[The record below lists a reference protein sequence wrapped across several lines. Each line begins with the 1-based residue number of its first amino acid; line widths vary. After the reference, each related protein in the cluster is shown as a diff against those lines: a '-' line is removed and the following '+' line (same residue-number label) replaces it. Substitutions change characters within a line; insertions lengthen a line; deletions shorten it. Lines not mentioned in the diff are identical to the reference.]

1 MSTEAPYDD
10 VGNPLAD
17 ADVQN
22 FSDWD
27 DESIERRL
35 VARTLIAPNVVVST
49 LCLGP
54 HHLGDVVMV
63 DGEPRLFETMI
74 IGGPCDGQT
83 WPLATRVEARQ
94 DHTEAVLV
102 ARRSGST

>member
-1 MSTEAPYDD
+1 MSGAPYDD
-10 VGNPLAD
+10 LGNLMPDAPAGEFANWDD
-17 ADVQN
+17 ADIV
-22 FSDWD
+22 
-27 DESIERRL
+27 RRL
-35 VARTLIAPNVVVST
+35 IARTLVAPGVVVST

-54 HHLGDVVMV
+54 ERLGDVAMV
-63 DGEPRLFETMI
+63 EGEPRLYETMI

-102 ARRSGST
+102 ARRG